1 MIDNGDSFGKAIPCP
16 RGAYLIPSG
25 LPRPLVKAHEL
36 TPEERA
42 ARRRASEQ
50 TSSAAAALHVELLG
64 QGMAD
69 WLERAHQKWLRAGGY
84 GCALTP
90 EEQQQI
96 RDAGFEPAPPDR

>member
-1 MIDNGDSFGKAIPCP
+1 MANDFGKPIPCP
-16 RGAYLIPSG
+16 RGVYLVPSG
-25 LPRPLVKAHEL
+25 LPRRAVKARVP

-42 ARRRASEQ
+42 ASKRASEQ
-50 TSSAAAALHVELLG
+50 AASAAATLHVELLA

-90 EEQQQI
+90 EEQAEI
-96 RDAGFEPAPPDR
+96 RAAGFVPAPRDH